1 MNFKE
6 LVLPLSLAFLT
17 TWGIHYFF
25 FSPSGDQGEQC
36 VKSGQG
42 FIAPKTKQELKP
54 LNTEIDFIDTVRQK
68 PVELSE
74 VETSQAR
81 LVFSTDGASLDTLEF
96 KHVANCPSCPIQT
109 ITTSSE
115 FERESRCFIVAIG
128 QKTPFYYDL
137 IERKDEQDIVQ
148 LVYKASFG
156 DGNIIKKFTVYKNS
170 FKLDLEVAID
180 AKRMDNNLIEPRIFW
195 SSPHVAAIAKTDV
208 ISAIVSNE
216 KGSVEK
222 IARASLVEGQGWFSP
237 TLFGS
242 DDRYFIHAL
251 VHDAQ
256 GVIRR
261 AYYKFTDKNR
271 ITSIV
276 EGSGIGK
283 KDGSNVFK
291 VSFYMGPKEAAAMAA
306 VDPRLEDTLE
316 YAGFF
321 SPISK
326 FLLYVLKLL
335 YGYVKNFGFAI
346 ILLTILVK
354 LVLLPFTYGAED
366 SMKKRVEFD
375 KKLRY
380 LQQKYKDQ
388 PEILA
393 SERAELIKKH
403 GMPGL
408 SGCLPLLLQLPIFI
422 ALSRVLSSAIELYNA
437 PFILWIH
444 DLSAKDPYYV
454 LPIITAASML
464 LQSLVMPNADS
475 KQRISTI
482 IMALIIGAVTAN
494 LAAGL
499 SLYICMFTLLG
510 VVQTQALKM
519 FKRS

>member
-6 LVLPLSLAFLT
+6 LVLPLSLALLT
-17 TWGIHYFF
+17 TWGVHYFF
-25 FSPSGDQGEQC
+25 FSKSAEQDTQC

-54 LNTEIDFIDTVRQK
+54 LNTEVDFIDVARQK
-68 PVELSE
+68 PAQLSE
-74 VETSQAR
+74 IETDDAR
-81 LVFSTDGASLDTLEF
+81 LVFSTDGASLETLEF
-96 KHVANCPSCPIQT
+96 KRVANCPACPIQT
-109 ITTSSE
+109 IVAPSE
-115 FERESRCFIVAIG
+115 TERENRCFLVALG
-128 QKTPFYYDL
+128 QETPFYYDL
-137 IERKDEQDIVQ
+137 VERKDEQNSVVLTYQAPFNGGTIT
-148 LVYKASFG
+148 
-156 DGNIIKKFTVYKNS
+156 KKFIVYKNT
-170 FKLDLEVAID
+170 FKIDLEVKVD
-180 AKRMDNNLIEPRIFW
+180 AKAGQENTIEPRIFW
-195 SSPHVAAIAKTDV
+195 TSPDVAAIAKTDV

-222 IARASLVEGQGWFSP
+222 IARASLSVGQGWFSP
-237 TLFGS
+237 SLFGS

-251 VHDAQ
+251 VGDAQ
-256 GVIRR
+256 GFVQR
-261 AYYKFTDKNR
+261 AYYKFADKTK

-276 EGSGIGK
+276 EGSVK
-283 KDGSNVFK
+283 EGSNVWT
-291 VSFYMGPKEAAAMAA
+291 VSFYMGPKEGAAMMA

-335 YGYVKNFGFAI
+335 YGFVKNFGFAI

-366 SMKKRVEFD
+366 GMKKRMEFD

-388 PEILA
+388 PDVLA
-393 SERAELIKKH
+393 HEKAELIKKH

-408 SGCLPLLLQLPIFI
+408 SGCLPLLLQLPIFV
-422 ALSRVLSSAIELYNA
+422 ALSRVLSSAIELYQA
-437 PFILWIH
+437 PFIFWIH

-454 LPIITAASML
+454 LPVITAVSML
-464 LQSLVMPNADS
+464 LQSLITPSADS
-475 KQRISTI
+475 KQRISTVV
-482 IMALIIGAVTAN
+482 MALVIGAVTAN

-499 SLYICMFTLLG
+499 SLYICMFTILG
-510 VVQTQALKM
+510 VVQTQVLKM
-519 FKRS
+519 LKRS